1 MKLIL
6 RRQWKGLVSMIVLFT
21 IAVVVGGY
29 IVDHQRLRIPFVESK
44 PFELKFALST
54 AQAVTPGQGQT
65 VRVAGVRVGDIENVE
80 LVDGRAVVTAALD
93 DEFRD
98 LVHSDATAF
107 LRPKTGLKDMFIEL
121 DPGSHS
127 ARVVGKGFTVPVRN
141 TLPDVNPDEFLAG
154 LDRDTR
160 DYLKL
165 LLNGAGRGL
174 DHRAGDLRDVLRR
187 FEPTYRDLARVSSAA
202 AGRRRELS
210 RLINSLNRLNSHLAT
225 RDDDLAELIGNA
237 SRSFHSLAAEHDN
250 VAATV
255 RELPSTLQQGTST
268 LTRVERMARIL
279 GPASVHIRPAIRSL
293 RAANRAVLPL
303 AREAAPLLRSDIR
316 PFVRDARPFMRAL
329 RPAARDL
336 VTAEPTLKRTIGAL
350 NHLFNLIGYNP
361 RGAEGPDV
369 AGRDEGYLFYL
380 SWLGQQTTNLFRV
393 SDAHGTGRP
402 LTLGG
407 TCGTLRGVLQN
418 EPQLEFLL
426 GLSGV
431 LTDPR
436 VCGGAVG

>member
-1 MKLIL
+1 MKLVL
-6 RRQWKGLVSMIVLFT
+6 RRQWKGLTSMIVLL
-21 IAVVVGGY
+21 AVALVVGGY
-29 IVDHQRLRIPFVESK
+29 IIDHQRLRIPFIDPE
-44 PFELKFALST
+44 PFELRFALST

-65 VRVAGVRVGDIENVE
+65 VRVAGVRVGDIEKVE
-80 LVDGRAVVTAALD
+80 LVDGRAIVTAALD
-93 DEFRD
+93 QEFKD

-121 DPGSHS
+121 DPGSH
-127 ARVVGKGFTVPVRN
+127 AAKHVGAGFTVPVEN

-174 DHRAGDLRDVLRR
+174 DGRADDLRDVLRR

-202 AGRRRELS
+202 AGRRHELS

-237 SRSFHSLAAEHDN
+237 SRSFRSLAAERDN

-255 RELPSTLQQGTST
+255 RELPSTLRQGTRT
-268 LTRVERMARIL
+268 LTRVEAMARIL
-279 GPASVHIRPAIRSL
+279 GPASSHIRPAIRSL
-293 RAANRAVLPL
+293 RSANRAVLPL
-303 AREAAPLLRSDIR
+303 AREVAPLLRADIR
-316 PFVRDARPFMRAL
+316 PFVRGARPFMRAL
-329 RPAARDL
+329 DPAARDL
-336 VTAEPTLKRTIGAL
+336 VDAEPTLRRTITSL
-350 NHLFNLIGYNP
+350 NHFFNLLGYNA

-393 SDAHGTGRP
+393 GDAHGTGRP

-418 EPQLEFLL
+418 APELEFLL
-426 GLSGV
+426 GLSAA

-436 VCGGAVG
+436 VCGGALG